1 MAILFMILFG
11 LGLSM
16 IINSLSEESDIKSAL
31 YFVLGI
37 IQYVASI
44 VLIVIF

>member
-16 IINSLSEESDIKSAL
+16 IINSVSEENDIKSAL
-31 YFVLGI
+31 YFILGI

>member
-16 IINSLSEESDIKSAL
+16 IINSVSEENDIKSVL

>member
-1 MAILFMILFG
+1 MAVLFMVLFG

-16 IINSLSEESDIKSAL
+16 IINSVSEENDIKSAL